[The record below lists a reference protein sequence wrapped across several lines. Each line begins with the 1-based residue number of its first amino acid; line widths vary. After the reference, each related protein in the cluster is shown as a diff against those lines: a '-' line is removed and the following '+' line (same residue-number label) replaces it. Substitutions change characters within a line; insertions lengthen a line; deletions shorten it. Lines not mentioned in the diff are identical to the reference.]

1 MAFRKRINKLI
12 PKIIGA
18 ALARIFGQNY
28 ESDTIIL
35 GTGFHEIEI
44 PLQNDKKIDRV
55 WVSFNNEIGEMQVCG
70 GNVDTLGVVEKID
83 AFVLY
88 ADINSTSRTI
98 RWFVS
103 TSEKY

>member
-1 MAFRKRINKLI
+1 MAIRKRINKII

-18 ALARIFGQNY
+18 ALARIFGQDY
-28 ESDTIIL
+28 ESDTLVL

-44 PLQNDKKIDRV
+44 PLEHDQRIDRV
-55 WVSFNNEIGEMQVCG
+55 WVSFDNELGEMQVCG
-70 GNVDTLGVVEKID
+70 GNVDTVGIVEKD
-83 AFVLY
+83 NAFVLY

-103 TSEKY
+103 VSQA